1 MEHYKIYLLSGLFFI
16 VITLIIAC
24 SGINPLIPGVLFIT
38 GTGLLVT
45 GWQKGKNSIFQIIE
59 EDRQL
64 TEGLERGHKIQITV
78 DTIGCTRDEAIVFLK
93 SYNWDEIKIFLEFR
107 NCPERFYN
115 ARIDGAKD
123 GKTCSRCGTICPS
136 NVTFC
141 VNCESILKK
150 VKDTMNLRK
159 DMLSERPCPS
169 CNSMCPQNYNV
180 CPHCNYILNPDF
192 NTEVPVKT
200 YEKRCAGCGAICN
213 SSLPYCPSCEKPLED
228 MRETAFIEAVT
239 APVPVNKCPACG
251 NICAANLKYCTE
263 CGKNL

>member
-1 MEHYKIYLLSGLFFI
+1 
-16 VITLIIAC
+16 
-24 SGINPLIPGVLFIT
+24 
-38 GTGLLVT
+38 
-45 GWQKGKNSIFQIIE
+45 
-59 EDRQL
+59 
-64 TEGLERGHKIQITV
+64 
-78 DTIGCTRDEAIVFLK
+78 
-93 SYNWDEIKIFLEFR
+93 
-107 NCPERFYN
+107 
-115 ARIDGAKD
+115 
-123 GKTCSRCGTICPS
+123 
-136 NVTFC
+136 
-141 VNCESILKK
+141 
-150 VKDTMNLRK
+150 MNLRK